1 MTQPY
6 TLGAPLESAVWRTVR
21 ERAIFECCKW
31 DIQTEDH
38 CTLFERP
45 LMLRRAAW
53 DELRKTA
60 EMLAAEVTSAEA
72 ELLQRPDLHRELG
85 LPRAL
90 RNVLAAANHPTASF
104 CRILRFDFHHTDEG
118 WKISEVNADVPGGFI
133 EASGFT
139 MLMAE
144 QYPGCEPTSDPV
156 AAIVACYLDKT
167 DAVVVLLHAT
177 AYKDDRQVMQYFARR
192 LKARH
197 VRTLMAS
204 PAHLQWSEGR
214 ASIDSESVHGEVD
227 AIFRFFPA
235 EWLPRIGTQER
246 WLALVVNGRT
256 PTSNP
261 ASAALIQSKR
271 FPLIWSRMRTSM
283 EQWQQRMPESAAVT
297 RARLHDREWVI
308 KPAFGRVGEGIAI
321 SGVTTPTDISK
332 IHRAATWF
340 PRHWVAQRR
349 FRSMPLAED
358 GCEYFPSLGVYTV
371 NGRAAGVYARMA
383 RKPLI
388 DHDARD
394 VAVLISK
401 EDGR

>member
-156 AAIVACYLDKT
+156 AAIVACYLDSAARDGLQGRPAGNAVFRAPPQGAARP
-167 DAVVVLLHAT
+167 DADGESGSSAMVRGKSEHRLG
-177 AYKDDRQVMQYFARR
+177 KCARR
-192 LKARH
+192 GRRDIPFLSRRVVTKNRDS
-197 VRTLMAS
+197 RTLVGAGRKRTHPDIES
-204 PAHLQWSEGR
+204 CERGFDPIKAVSAHLVEN
-214 ASIDSESVHGEVD
+214 AHKHGTMAAAHAGERGGD
-227 AIFRFFPA
+227 ARPI
-235 EWLPRIGTQER
+235 
-246 WLALVVNGRT
+246 
-256 PTSNP
+256 
-261 ASAALIQSKR
+261 
-271 FPLIWSRMRTSM
+271 
-283 EQWQQRMPESAAVT
+283 
-297 RARLHDREWVI
+297 ARS
-308 KPAFGRVGEGIAI
+308 RVG
-321 SGVTTPTDISK
+321 D
-332 IHRAATWF
+332 
-340 PRHWVAQRR
+340 Q
-349 FRSMPLAED
+349 
-358 GCEYFPSLGVYTV
+358 
-371 NGRAAGVYARMA
+371 AGLRE
-383 RKPLI
+383 
-388 DHDARD
+388 
-394 VAVLISK
+394 SW
-401 EDGR
+401 